1 MTDLSDTGVSNTA
14 PMHQVPAPGQA
25 GAPLPSGALTGRIP
39 GQSVISQVL
48 ALQAQAS
55 PRSWWGRFLGT
66 SPLSA
71 EARPWYQGAV
81 GEIAVGK
88 LLAKLGPEWAV
99 LHAVPVGDRGADIDH
114 VLIGPPGVFTL
125 NTKNHSGQPVW
136 VAGRTLMV
144 GGQRQPHIPKAF
156 HEATRVE
163 TLLSAATGAPVP
175 VTGVLVLVGP
185 RGLTIKEDPAGVAVV
200 TDRQLLRWLRQ
211 RPPALTDE
219 QLTRLTAA
227 AVLPG
232 TWGPPLPEVEDPAVL
247 QAAFNVLDRQVR
259 TARRRRT
266 ARRLAA
272 NGIRRSARAMERAE
286 KAMLRASVRIV
297 LGLLL
302 LGVGLLLLGV
312 SLNLLDSLT

>member
-1 MTDLSDTGVSNTA
+1 MTELSDTGVPTTA

-25 GAPLPSGALTGRIP
+25 GDQQPCGTLMGRIP
-39 GQSVISQVL
+39 GQSVISQAL

-71 EARPWYQGAV
+71 DARPWYQGAV

-88 LLAKLGPEWAV
+88 LLAKLGPEWVV

-125 NTKNHSGQPVW
+125 NTKNHTGQPVW

-144 GGQRQPHIPKAF
+144 GGHRQPYIPKAC

-163 TLLSAATGAPVP
+163 TLLSAAVGAPVP

-185 RGLTIKEDPAGVAVV
+185 RGVTIKEEPVGVAVV
-200 TDRQLLRWLRQ
+200 TDRQLLRWLHR
-211 RPPALTDE
+211 RPPVLATE

-227 AVLPG
+227 AGLPD
-232 TWGPPLPEVEDPAVL
+232 TWAAHLPDAEDPAVL

-272 NGIRRSARAMERAE
+272 GGIRRGARAVDRAE
-286 KAMLRASVRIV
+286 KVMLRASIRIV

-302 LGVGLLLLGV
+302 LGVGL
-312 SLNLLDSLT
+312 NLLDSLV

>member
-1 MTDLSDTGVSNTA
+1 MTELSDTGVSTTA
-14 PMHQVPAPGQA
+14 PMNQPAAPKQA
-25 GAPLPSGALTGRIP
+25 GDPQPPGTLMGRIP

-55 PRSWWGRFLGT
+55 PRSWWGRFLGH

-71 EARPWYQGAV
+71 DARPWYQGAV

-88 LLAKLGPEWAV
+88 LLANLGPEWVV
-99 LHAVPVGDRGADIDH
+99 LHAVPVGDRGTDIDH

-125 NTKNHSGQPVW
+125 NTKNHAGQPVW

-144 GGQRQPHIPKAF
+144 GGHRQPHIPKAF

-163 TLLSAATGAPVP
+163 NLLSTAVGGPVP

-185 RGLTIKEDPAGVAVV
+185 RGFTIKEEPVGVAVV
-200 TDRQLLRWLRQ
+200 TDRQLLRWPHR
-211 RPPALTDE
+211 RPPVLATE

-227 AVLPG
+227 AALPE
-232 TWGPPLPEVEDPAVL
+232 TWGAHLPEAEDSAAL

-272 NGIRRSARAMERAE
+272 SGIHRGARAVDRAE
-286 KAMLRASVRIV
+286 KIMLRASIRIV
-297 LGLLL
+297 LALLL
-302 LGVGLLLLGV
+302 LGVGL
-312 SLNLLDSLT
+312 NLLESLT